1 MPYGII
7 IAALSLLVV
16 LSAPARAES
25 GQYKIRPLDPNNAA
39 DQEAIIRWLD
49 PGGTANPKELM
60 RTFIDV
66 SNRFA
71 ALNNDIKA
79 AGLWQADNTT
89 PNNVHFTV
97 IADYGVR
104 KSRVHYRFYFRQECE
119 KGRAIAQGHG
129 LEAEECSL
137 GPVWPP
143 ARSPREIMEGL
154 Q

>member
-1 MPYGII
+1 
-7 IAALSLLVV
+7 
-16 LSAPARAES
+16 
-25 GQYKIRPLDPNNAA
+25 
-39 DQEAIIRWLD
+39 
-49 PGGTANPKELM
+49 M